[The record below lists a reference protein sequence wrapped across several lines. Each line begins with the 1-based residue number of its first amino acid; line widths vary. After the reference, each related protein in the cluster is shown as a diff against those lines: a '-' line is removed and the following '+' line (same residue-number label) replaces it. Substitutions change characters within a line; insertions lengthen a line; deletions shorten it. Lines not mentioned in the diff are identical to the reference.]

1 MELRGIQ
8 CVVEPFSTTH
18 TTVNSPVA
26 VETLSATFH
35 AELVKHLARFGLV
48 VSAANPAEGPG
59 EVEIEGDFVQFDE
72 GSRWQRYFLTFMSGG
87 AAVEVEG
94 RLYHRGTLVGE
105 LYARTNQGI
114 GLLGGS
120 GKKLLNRSAAAAGR
134 LIAGQVVAA
143 LQAR

>member
-1 MELRGIQ
+1 MSLAD
-8 CVVEPFSTTH
+8 
-18 TTVNSPVA
+18 N
-26 VETLSATFH
+26 
-35 AELVKHLARFGLV
+35 AELVKHLAQFGLV
-48 VSAANPAEGPG
+48 VSAADPAAGPG
-59 EVEIEGDFVQFDE
+59 EVDIEGDFVQFDE

-94 RLYHRGTLVGE
+94 RLYHRGTLVSE

-114 GLLGGS
+114 GFLGGS

-134 LIAGQVVAA
+134 LIARQVIAA